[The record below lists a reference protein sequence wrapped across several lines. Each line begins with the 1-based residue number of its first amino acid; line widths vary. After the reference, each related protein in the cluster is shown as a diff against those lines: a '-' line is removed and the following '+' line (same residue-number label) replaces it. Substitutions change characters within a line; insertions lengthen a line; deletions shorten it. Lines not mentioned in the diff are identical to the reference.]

1 LAAGRWR
8 ACAGWL
14 NKYMSIKPIEAPAG
28 LAMPETPS
36 ADAVVLPRET
46 DGEIG
51 LYDDSVVT
59 LVKELR
65 EAGASAEF
73 MHGAESR
80 SFIGEKAVDVLV
92 VSLVIGI
99 ASNAGWDALRAVLS
113 RRGKKPVEVKAARY
127 EEEADGK
134 RWEWIEAKGEGEA
147 VAAAIDAWRRETGER
162 AADGTE
168 E

>member
-1 LAAGRWR
+1 MI
-8 ACAGWL
+8 C
-14 NKYMSIKPIEAPAG
+14 MSIEPIEAPAG
-28 LAMPETPS
+28 LNLPETPS

-46 DGEIG
+46 DGEVG

-73 MHGAESR
+73 LHSAESR
-80 SFIGEKAVDVLV
+80 SFIGEKAVDVLAV
-92 VSLVIGI
+92 NLVIGI
-99 ASNAGWDALRAVLS
+99 AGNAGWAALRVVLS

-127 EEEADGK
+127 EERADGK
-134 RWEWIEAKGEGEA
+134 RWEWVEAKGEGAA
-147 VAAAIDAWRRETGER
+147 VAAAIDAWCGEADEG
-162 AADGTE
+162 AADGSE

>member
-1 LAAGRWR
+1 
-8 ACAGWL
+8 
-14 NKYMSIKPIEAPAG
+14 MSIKPIEPPSG
-28 LAMPETPS
+28 LEMPETPS

-73 MHGAESR
+73 LHGAESR

-92 VSLVIGI
+92 VNLVIGI

-134 RWEWIEAKGEGEA
+134 RWEWIEAKGEAEA
-147 VAAAIDAWRRETGER
+147 VAAAINAWRGEGGER

>member
-1 LAAGRWR
+1 
-8 ACAGWL
+8 
-14 NKYMSIKPIEAPAG
+14 MSITPIEAPAG
-28 LAMPETPS
+28 LQLPETPS

-73 MHGAESR
+73 LHGAGSR
-80 SFIGEKAVDVLV
+80 NFIGEKAVDVLAV
-92 VSLVIGI
+92 NLVIGI
-99 ASNAGWDALRAVLS
+99 ASNAGWAALRVVLN
-113 RRGKKPVEVKAARY
+113 RRGKKSVEVKAAHY
-127 EEEADGK
+127 EENADGK
-134 RWEWIEAKGEGEA
+134 RWEWVEAKGKGEA
-147 VAAAIDAWRRETGER
+147 VAAAIDSWRGKSGEG
-162 AADGTE
+162 AADGSE